1 MSGTLPRLPGLLA
14 TFVVAG
20 LCLGTLL
27 PLLGQA
33 SGGGG
38 VAGADWAAL
47 RFTLL
52 QAALS
57 AGLSV
62 GLAIPVARALARRS
76 FAGRGALVTLL
87 GAPFLLPVIVAV
99 LGLLALFGRQGLFND
114 MLAGVGLRRLSVY
127 GLQGVVLAHVF
138 LNLPLATRLLLQ
150 GWQDIPAERFRL
162 AATLNAPVGPLLE
175 WPMLRSVVPGAMA
188 AIFGLCLTSFSVALI
203 LGGGPAA
210 TTLELAIYQAIRF
223 EADFRGAAQL
233 ALLQFALCGV
243 SAALALRW
251 TAGPVLGAGLG
262 RPVERWDA
270 EGIGARL
277 LDVAW
282 IASAALFLILP
293 LSLVILRGLR
303 GLDDLP
309 TEVWGGLGRSVLVAL
324 GATATSLLLG
334 LSLALRGGA
343 VARSVGALPLAASP
357 LVIGTGLLLI
367 LRPLVPLDG
376 AALPVAAAV
385 DGIAA
390 LPFALQV
397 LTGPLAEVEARH
409 GRLASALGLTGW
421 LRLRIVVLPLLR
433 PALGFAAGLAAALS
447 AGNLGVI
454 ALFANEGEAT
464 LPLLMARLMGAY
476 RMEAAAGV
484 GLLILA
490 LALLLFWLFDRAGR
504 HAAA

>member
-1 MSGTLPRLPGLLA
+1 
-14 TFVVAG
+14 
-20 LCLGTLL
+20 
-27 PLLGQA
+27 
-33 SGGGG
+33 
-38 VAGADWAAL
+38 
-47 RFTLL
+47 
-52 QAALS
+52 
-57 AGLSV
+57 
-62 GLAIPVARALARRS
+62 
-76 FAGRGALVTLL
+76 
-87 GAPFLLPVIVAV
+87 
-99 LGLLALFGRQGLFND
+99 
-114 MLAGVGLRRLSVY
+114 
-127 GLQGVVLAHVF
+127 
-138 LNLPLATRLLLQ
+138 
-150 GWQDIPAERFRL
+150 
-162 AATLNAPVGPLLE
+162 
-175 WPMLRSVVPGAMA
+175 
-188 AIFGLCLTSFSVALI
+188 
-203 LGGGPAA
+203 
-210 TTLELAIYQAIRF
+210 
-223 EADFRGAAQL
+223 
-233 ALLQFALCGV
+233 
-243 SAALALRW
+243 
-251 TAGPVLGAGLG
+251 
-262 RPVERWDA
+262 
-270 EGIGARL
+270 
-277 LDVAW
+277 VAW